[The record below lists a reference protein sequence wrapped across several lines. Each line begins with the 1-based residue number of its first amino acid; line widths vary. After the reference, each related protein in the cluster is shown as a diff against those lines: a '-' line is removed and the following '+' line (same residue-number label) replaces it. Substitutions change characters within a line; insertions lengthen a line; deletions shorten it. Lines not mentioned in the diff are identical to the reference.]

1 MSILYGCGA
10 GGGFERGCRGVFIMI
25 KSDEIYN
32 AYNNDL
38 KKLTALQLIRKAYE
52 VLKEFNNAK

>member
-10 GGGFERGCRGVFIMI
+10 SGGFERGCRGVFIMI

-38 KKLTALQLIRKAYE
+38 K
-52 VLKEFNNAK
+52 N